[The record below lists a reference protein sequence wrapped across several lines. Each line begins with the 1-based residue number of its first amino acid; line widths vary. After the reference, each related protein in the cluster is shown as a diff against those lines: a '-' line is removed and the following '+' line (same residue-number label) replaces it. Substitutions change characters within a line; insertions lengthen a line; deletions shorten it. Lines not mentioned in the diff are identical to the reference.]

1 MKGEG
6 RVEERPLTFDDLV
19 EEFKKIGVEEGQ
31 TMSVH
36 ISMSKIGWIVGGA
49 ETLISALL
57 HVVGTTG
64 TVMMPS
70 QTWKNLDP
78 STGVHWEQPEEWWP
92 LIRANWPAYDPEVTP
107 AIGMGSTAE
116 MFRKWPGAKRSSHP
130 ARSFAAV
137 GPHAEYL
144 VRNHELE
151 NIFGEGSPLDKLY
164 KLDGYILLIGV
175 GHNKNT
181 SLHLAETRAKYPGKH
196 CSKESSAMMV
206 EGKRRWVTYETL
218 AVDDEDF
225 IELGSEY
232 NRRNNI
238 PIQRLGGAETLFM
251 RQRPLV
257 DWAVKWMEENRGEK

>member
-1 MKGEG
+1 MKKDKKT
-6 RVEERPLTFDDLV
+6 VERAVTYDDLV
-19 EEFKKIGVEEGQ
+19 GEFKKIGIKEGQ
-31 TMSVH
+31 SISVH

-49 ETLISALL
+49 ETLIRALL
-57 HVVGTTG
+57 HVVGDTG
-64 TVMMPS
+64 TIMMPS

-92 LIRANWPAYDPEVTP
+92 LIRENWPAYDPDVTP

-144 VRNHELE
+144 VRDHDLE

-164 KLDGYILLIGV
+164 ELNGYVLLLGV

-181 SLHLAETRAKYPGKH
+181 SLHLAETRAEYPGKH
-196 CSKESSAMMV
+196 SSSESSAIMV
-206 EGKRRWVTYETL
+206 EGKRQWVTYKTL
-218 AVDDEDF
+218 AVDDGDF
-225 IELGSEY
+225 IELGEKY
-232 NRRNNI
+232 NREKGV
-238 PIQRLGGAETLFM
+238 PVQRVGEADTLFM
-251 RQRPLV
+251 PQRPLV